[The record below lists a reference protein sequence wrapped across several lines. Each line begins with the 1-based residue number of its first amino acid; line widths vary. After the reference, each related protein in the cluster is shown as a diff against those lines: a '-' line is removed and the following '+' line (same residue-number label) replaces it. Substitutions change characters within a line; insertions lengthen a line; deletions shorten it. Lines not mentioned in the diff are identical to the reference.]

1 MSKKNLVST
10 VVNFN
15 GLQRLSSKYKV
26 YETHALRCG
35 KFCVTYVDEPKEKN
49 VTDYTK

>member
-1 MSKKNLVST
+1 MNKKNLVST

-15 GLQRLSSKYKV
+15 GLQRLSNKYKV

-35 KFCVTYVDEPKEKN
+35 NFCVTYLDEAKELN